1 MSLKRVCVY
10 CGSSSGNDPAYTN
23 AARALGAT
31 LAQRGLG
38 LVYGGGRVGLM
49 GTIADAVLAA
59 GGEVIGIIPE
69 ALVQMEVAHHGL
81 ADLRVVKSMHE
92 RKALMVDLCDA
103 FIALPGGYGTLD
115 EFCEVLTW
123 AQLGLHQKP
132 HGILN
137 VRGYF
142 DGLLA
147 FFDHAVATGFIRP
160 AHREFIHTSADPHQ
174 LLDQLAAARPAHSS
188 KWITRDQT

>member
-1 MSLKRVCVY
+1 MILKRVCVY
-10 CGSSSGNDPAYTN
+10 CGSSSGNDLAYAN
-23 AARALGAT
+23 AARELGTA

-69 ALVQMEVAHHGL
+69 ALVKMEVAHHGL
-81 ADLRVVKSMHE
+81 ADLRVVQSMHE

-132 HGILN
+132 HGLLN

-142 DGLLA
+142 DSLLA

-160 AHREFIHTSADPHQ
+160 AHREFIHTSTDVNQ
-174 LLDQLAAARPAHSS
+174 LLDLLKYAKPLYEHKWLANDHR
-188 KWITRDQT
+188 